1 MSLKKMMKERYAQA
15 HQTSCDK
22 VHFASRLGIPL
33 KKEGDMKRYV
43 NHRRVGWIV
52 TAAAAFTVV
61 VGVPGAFFLAASI
74 RVESHSRYDNIRL
87 TLREAKAIEADHFKA
102 LNKIEYPA
110 QEFKREDIPS
120 QYRDAIVDFSNSLVQ
135 GISLKN
141 NTVISPLTA
150 YISHDL
156 FSGAADES
164 TKAIYDEAMGEQVYR
179 NQGYRPLL
187 RTNFYLDDLGST
199 QLYNGMFFNVDH
211 HDTPKQAYVD
221 FLSGRSVEAFEASF
235 RDDRAKFADW
245 INGKVGEQ
253 TVNET
258 AFDDILSEDSMLLGI
273 TYLYFNGH
281 WRTPFLKERT
291 MDKVFHLENGQEELV
306 PFMVHTNYAE
316 YVTTPKSIP
325 AYQGAYEYEGY
336 FSVYDRYAHDYTVQ
350 YLVPKKAEDSIYEL
364 LAGKNFLVEDPS
376 AYYFMPRETDQG
388 DDRRMGAYATAI
400 EFNVPRFATKS
411 IVDLRGALG
420 KTALGKLYSGVQGAG
435 ALSEGIDFHDRQ
447 IEVSGLE
454 TSKQINSIQF
464 NEDGTIA
471 QSIHFQ
477 TPFAAGSAAP
487 MATGLRVTLDQPFV
501 YVIRDPNGLPMFI
514 GSVSNP
520 KA

>member
-1 MSLKKMMKERYAQA
+1 MSLKKMMKEHYAQA

-33 KKEGDMKRYV
+33 KKEGSMKRYV

-74 RVESHSRYDNIRL
+74 RVENHSRYDNIRL

-102 LNKIEYPA
+102 LNKIEYPM
-110 QEFKREDIPS
+110 QEFKREEIPS

-199 QLYNGMFFNVDH
+199 QLYNGMFFNVDNR
-211 HDTPKQAYVD
+211 DTPKQSYVD
-221 FLSGRSVEAFEASF
+221 FLTGRNVEAFEASF

-245 INGKVGEQ
+245 INEK
-253 TVNET
+253 
-258 AFDDILSEDSMLLGI
+258 
-273 TYLYFNGH
+273 
-281 WRTPFLKERT
+281 
-291 MDKVFHLENGQEELV
+291 
-306 PFMVHTNYAE
+306 
-316 YVTTPKSIP
+316 
-325 AYQGAYEYEGY
+325 
-336 FSVYDRYAHDYTVQ
+336 
-350 YLVPKKAEDSIYEL
+350 
-364 LAGKNFLVEDPS
+364 
-376 AYYFMPRETDQG
+376 
-388 DDRRMGAYATAI
+388 
-400 EFNVPRFATKS
+400 
-411 IVDLRGALG
+411 
-420 KTALGKLYSGVQGAG
+420 
-435 ALSEGIDFHDRQ
+435 
-447 IEVSGLE
+447 
-454 TSKQINSIQF
+454 
-464 NEDGTIA
+464 
-471 QSIHFQ
+471 
-477 TPFAAGSAAP
+477 
-487 MATGLRVTLDQPFV
+487 
-501 YVIRDPNGLPMFI
+501 
-514 GSVSNP
+514 
-520 KA
+520 